1 MLVMIGFSLSRAI
14 AETAIYP
21 WAQEFIRK
29 RGGVLN
35 VAWRLV
41 CMG

>member
-1 MLVMIGFSLSRAI
+1 MKVELPS
-14 AETAIYP
+14 P
-21 WAQEFIRK
+21 WVREFIRK

>member
-1 MLVMIGFSLSRAI
+1 MKAELPSL
-14 AETAIYP
+14 
-21 WAQEFIRK
+21 WLQEFIRK

>member
-1 MLVMIGFSLSRAI
+1 MVESQREDIVRA
-14 AETAIYP
+14 ELP
-21 WAQEFIRK
+21 SSWAREFIRK

>member
-1 MLVMIGFSLSRAI
+1 MKAELPSR
-14 AETAIYP
+14 
-21 WAQEFIRK
+21 WVQEFIRK

-41 CMG
+41 CLG

>member
-1 MLVMIGFSLSRAI
+1 LCKEAGEEDGVKTEVSSS
-14 AETAIYP
+14 
-21 WAQEFIRK
+21 WAREFIRK

-35 VAWRLV
+35 VAWRLI

>member
-1 MLVMIGFSLSRAI
+1 MTEALEARIPSRWVRELV
-14 AETAIYP
+14 
-21 WAQEFIRK
+21 RK

>member
-1 MLVMIGFSLSRAI
+1 MTEVLEVGIPSRWVRELI
-14 AETAIYP
+14 HR
-21 WAQEFIRK
+21 Q
-29 RGGVLN
+29 GGVLN

>member
-1 MLVMIGFSLSRAI
+1 MKISIPSS
-14 AETAIYP
+14 
-21 WAQEFIRK
+21 WAREFIRK

-41 CMG
+41 CMD

>member
-1 MLVMIGFSLSRAI
+1 MRISISP
-14 AETAIYP
+14 P
-21 WAQEFIRK
+21 WVREFIRK